1 MAIFVIGGT
10 GFIGTRVIRLLAARG
25 EEIVCMDINPGAA
38 SFEDLG
44 KQVRVMRGDVTQFD
58 DVMAAT
64 VSAKPD
70 RIINLSYFLGSEH
83 APHVAMKL
91 NILGMD
97 NCFEAARLAG
107 VQRVVFAS
115 SLAVNGMQKHY
126 GDRMITEDDYRHG
139 EVQYAMHKIF
149 NEWQAQDYNEKYGM
163 AITAIRPANVTGPDK
178 VRGSVDHVNIITQPA
193 QGKAI
198 SFPYKD
204 AMRCPIH
211 VDDIA
216 EVFTRVLLTDKPKH
230 SVYNSGGIADQPG
243 RDRRHRARV
252 PARRA
257 HQLRARDR
265 RQGVVGQLPD
275 RQHAP
280 GAGVRR
286 AVPAVSPARAAD
298 HQRHSP
304 AGRSAR
310 CLRLTVARPVVVLC
324 ALLLATSARAQPAV
338 DWSKAQTV
346 NLLMVDDR
354 FVPDHLS
361 FQHGVPYRFTWRTT
375 ARTCTSSPRRSSL
388 PMPSCAIRACW
399 RMAARRSVVQP
410 GAEVDVYLVPMKA
423 GTFRLICADHDWDG
437 MVGEITVE

>member
-1 MAIFVIGGT
+1 MSVFVIGGT

-38 SFEDLG
+38 SFDDLG
-44 KQVRVMRGDVTQFD
+44 KQVRLIRGDVTQFD

-64 VSAKPD
+64 ASANPD

-107 VQRVVFAS
+107 VNRVVFAS

-163 AITAIRPANVTGPDK
+163 TITAVRPANVTGPDK

-193 QGKAI
+193 QGKPI

-216 EVFTRVLLTDKPKH
+216 EVFTRVLLTDKPKQG
-230 SVYNSGGIADQPG
+230 VYNSGGIAVSLGEIADIV
-243 RDRRHRARV
+243 REF
-252 PARRA
+252 
-257 HQLRARDR
+257 
-265 RQGVVGQLPD
+265 LPD
-275 RQHAP
+275 AQISFERETGGRETSGNYLIDNTRLVQEF
-280 GAGVRR
+280 GV
-286 AVPAVSPARAAD
+286 
-298 HQRHSP
+298 QY
-304 AGRSAR
+304 
-310 CLRLTVARPVVVLC
+310 L
-324 ALLLATSARAQPAV
+324 
-338 DWSKAQTV
+338 
-346 NLLMVDDR
+346 
-354 FVPDHLS
+354 
-361 FQHGVPYRFTWRTT
+361 PYRQRVLQIINDI
-375 ARTCTSSPRRSSL
+375 RREVGL
-388 PMPSCAIRACW
+388 P
-399 RMAARRSVVQP
+399 
-410 GAEVDVYLVPMKA
+410 LVA
-423 GTFRLICADHDWDG
+423 G
-437 MVGEITVE
+437 